1 MHLVKKIFILIVV
14 SIFYLVLLK
23 FTSML
28 INFCNSFNQFA
39 GDEMINSKLLSIILY
54 SSTTIVYV
62 LIF

>member
-1 MHLVKKIFILIVV
+1 
-14 SIFYLVLLK
+14 
-23 FTSML
+23 ML

-62 LIF
+62 LIFWEKIKSIFKDQNIQFK